1 MIFFVD
7 KYFISQHNPEHVR
20 IDSQVVVATL
30 YIVLF
35 IYFSIFFKSQA
46 KSGFFFFFFFFV
58 KKKKNHIILKVNLR
72 F

>member
-46 KSGFFFFFFFFV
+46 KSGFFFFFFFFLK
-58 KKKKNHIILKVNLR
+58 KKKKNKNLN
-72 F
+72 FKIGF